1 MSFFERLGNTI
12 ATFAT
17 QCIRDY
23 YMMYKLEDVIDHHFP
38 ELPRDQRPS
47 LKTLEKQTSLALQF
61 GHPLIMDGL
70 RPMVPNYVQVGM
82 MNCRDSKPLPE
93 PLKAF
98 LDGADDEHGAIFV
111 SFGSVLTGLD

>member
-1 MSFFERLGNTI
+1 MSFFERLGNTF

-17 QCIRDY
+17 QWIRDY

-47 LKTLEKQTSLALQF
+47 LKTLEKQTGLALQF

-70 RPMVPNYVQVGM
+70 RPMAPNYVNVGM
-82 MNCRDSKPLPE
+82 MNCRPAKKLPE
-93 PLKAF
+93 QLQTF
-98 LDGADDEHGAIFV
+98 MDESGDEGVIFV
-111 SFGSVLTGLD
+111 SVPYLGLG